1 MNTPKTTKETASREY
16 TLTPKEQNFI
26 EAHKALYKA
35 EELALDA
42 IVEVYGEGFEP
53 GEGQDVF
60 QSDRFGVLFTKLSEN
75 LKREIT
81 TLIEDRVR
89 GNYLLTD
96 RPEK

>member
-1 MNTPKTTKETASREY
+1 MNTPKNTDKTSQGY

-26 EAHKALYKA
+26 EALKALYKA

-60 QSDRFGVLFTKLSEN
+60 QSDRFGFLFTKLSEN